1 MLSVERL
8 EIAQFEWDEQ
18 KRARTLKERYLD
30 FLDAAEALLSPH
42 LEMPSDRDGELRVLA
57 LCQASQRIIAVIY
70 TMRES
75 VCRIISVRPARKNE
89 QAIYRQVFGG

>member
-1 MLSVERL
+1 MRHIEWI
-8 EIAQFEWDEQ
+8 EISDFEWDEE
-18 KRARTLKERYLD
+18 KRLRTLTERHID
-30 FLDAAEALLSPH
+30 FIDAANALLSPH
-42 LEMPSDRDGELRVLA
+42 LEMPSDRNGELRVLA
-57 LCQASQRIIAVIY
+57 VCQASQRVIAVIY